1 MLSDRF
7 RDLIALLLTLSFG
20 LVLAFPALAEE
31 LEEGPTSTQLTLLH
45 ERWWAWE
52 PAAVAVRPTVL
63 EGPVSWLTL
72 QLSGAR
78 SQAVDWMAD
87 GGVSLLKDRDAYGSK
102 RYTMASGALTTKW
115 AAFHFRARVG
125 RPEMSAGLQPRRHAP
140 AFGVTIPWERFT
152 LELEAMDDK
161 DFGYSLL
168 TGLRWSQPDRRV
180 QYGVAL
186 PMSIGDGPSVAAI
199 LQILIRFDDLD

>member
-1 MLSDRF
+1 MSFHRF

-20 LVLAFPALAEE
+20 LVLAAPALAEGP
-31 LEEGPTSTQLTLLH
+31 EEGPTSTQLTLLH

-52 PAAVAVRPTVL
+52 PAAVAARPTVI
-63 EGPVSWLTL
+63 EGPISWLTL

-78 SQAVDWMAD
+78 SQAADWMAD
-87 GGVSLLKDRDAYGSK
+87 GGVSLLKDRDAHGSK
-102 RYTMASGALTTKW
+102 RFTMASGALTTKW
-115 AAFHFRARVG
+115 ASLHFRARVG

-140 AFGVTIPWERFT
+140 AFGVTIPWDQFT

-168 TGLRWSQPDRRV
+168 TGMRWSQPGRRV

-186 PMSIGDGPSVAAI
+186 PMSIGDDPSVAAI
-199 LQILIRFDDLD
+199 LQILIRLDDPD